1 MNFVLTWGHAQVLTE
16 SRQTSY
22 LQHCSRGH
30 AADHMH
36 SRPTSSQALL
46 KEYSCMVSAG
56 VRVCAVTGQVREAWA
71 VLAAREGWEKLPK
84 YALGVSSGASMVHDH
99 TMASTTS

>member
-1 MNFVLTWGHAQVLTE
+1 MKFVLTWGHAQVLTE

-30 AADHMH
+30 AANHMH

-46 KEYSCMVSAG
+46 KECPCMVSAG
-56 VRVCAVTGQVREAWA
+56 V
-71 VLAAREGWEKLPK
+71 
-84 YALGVSSGASMVHDH
+84 
-99 TMASTTS
+99 